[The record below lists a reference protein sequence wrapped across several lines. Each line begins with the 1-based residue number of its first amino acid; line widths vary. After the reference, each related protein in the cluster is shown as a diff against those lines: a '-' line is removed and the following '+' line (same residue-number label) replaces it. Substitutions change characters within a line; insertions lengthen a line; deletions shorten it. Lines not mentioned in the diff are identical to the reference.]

1 MIGELKNLERMQL
14 FPRSFLRSC
23 RQTAEELQATANRK
37 FTEVLNTEETRNEK
51 RLSRIRIGSQ
61 RTRKSPRG

>member
-1 MIGELKNLERMQL
+1 MQL

-37 FTEVLNTEETRNEK
+37 FTEVLNTGETKDER
-51 RLSRIRIGSQ
+51 RLSRIRTGS
-61 RTRKSPRG
+61 RKIRKSSPA